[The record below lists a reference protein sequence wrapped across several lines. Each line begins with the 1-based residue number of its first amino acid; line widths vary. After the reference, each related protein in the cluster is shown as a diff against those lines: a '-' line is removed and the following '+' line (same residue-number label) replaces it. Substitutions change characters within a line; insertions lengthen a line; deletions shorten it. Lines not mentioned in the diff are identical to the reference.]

1 MKYEVRNT
9 GLEIT
14 SNAER
19 RLLNEEVENIQLPES
34 HTLYLVQCTFQIQ
47 DGFKMNE
54 QYSPAS
60 IIPYLVLCLPAA
72 GRYFVLDTKYLILD
86 TYV

>member
-19 RLLNEEVENIQLPES
+19 RLLNEEVENIQFPES
-34 HTLYLVQCTFQIQ
+34 HTW
-47 DGFKMNE
+47 
-54 QYSPAS
+54 
-60 IIPYLVLCLPAA
+60 
-72 GRYFVLDTKYLILD
+72 YFLLSTWYNILD